1 MTICVCWKGKNTN
14 YKEIAD
20 FIDSNQH
27 TGKLQSFEKRLEDTS
42 LMDYYV
48 YLHRFKNKETFI
60 MISKSLG
67 ISTARIT
74 ESLNSIMLAFQIF
87 FEL

>member
-1 MTICVCWKGKNTN
+1 MCWKGKNTN

-20 FIDSNQH
+20 FIDSNIN
-27 TGKLQSFEKRLEDTS
+27 TGKLDDFEKRLEDTS

-60 MISKSLG
+60 IISKTLG

-87 FEL
+87 FEI